1 MLFDYSFCSRSWSC
15 LQFGAGVNSQV
26 MCLAEVL
33 TAVLGDVLVI
43 DHEPFTSASEKGTF
57 PNQCPSFGSYPVN
70 TLLWLLHIPV
80 GCSPNPSSR
89 FSVLTQLVL
98 WRDPETSLGCAG
110 NICDPRLHLFVCLF
124 IPLSKSSKLER
135 SRLHYENQESFAKNS
150 TLTFLLALQH
160 GTFSKHFS
168 LEYGACSLY
177 RQLWIPTREGKCN
190 SWNISE
196 GHGVV

>member
-1 MLFDYSFCSRSWSC
+1 MWSVTFWVHLHMLLDYSFCSRSWSC
-15 LQFGAGVNSQV
+15 LQFGAAVNSQV

-80 GCSPNPSSR
+80 GCSPNPSSH

-110 NICDPRLHLFVCLF
+110 NIVTPVFICLFVYLF
-124 IPLSKSSKLER
+124 LYQNHQNWKEADSIMRTKR
-135 SRLHYENQESFAKNS
+135 
-150 TLTFLLALQH
+150 ALPRTAH
-160 GTFSKHFS
+160 
-168 LEYGACSLY
+168 
-177 RQLWIPTREGKCN
+177 
-190 SWNISE
+190 
-196 GHGVV
+196 